1 MPNVFNPKTAVLRL
15 GFVALADSAP
25 LLLAEHLGLFA
36 AHGVN
41 VRLQREVG
49 WATIRDKIIYG
60 ELDAAQAPAGL
71 LVATNCGVSCI
82 PTPCVTALV
91 LNLHGNAITL
101 SRQLR
106 EKGVQDGTSLAAHA
120 RSRDEPLTFG
130 VVHPLSSHHILLRQ
144 WLQASGI
151 HPEHGARIVVVPPA
165 QIHRHLAAG
174 NLDGFCVGEPWNS
187 LAVLRK
193 TGWCVATSA
202 DLAPGHPEKVV
213 LVTESFA
220 EKRGA
225 EHLALVAALNE
236 ACAFCEEAA
245 NRTYVA
251 EVLARGTFAGT
262 PPESLTRSLV
272 GPFAYGDGRTRD
284 SQGLHIFSGDRA
296 NEPTGD
302 KLRWVLNGLESTG
315 ILASGALPSAA
326 ASARWFRPDLYR
338 KALRTSS
345 AQEMTANHS

>member
-1 MPNVFNPKTAVLRL
+1 
-15 GFVALADSAP
+15 
-25 LLLAEHLGLFA
+25 
-36 AHGVN
+36 
-41 VRLQREVG
+41 
-49 WATIRDKIIYG
+49 
-60 ELDAAQAPAGL
+60 
-71 LVATNCGVSCI
+71 
-82 PTPCVTALV
+82 
-91 LNLHGNAITL
+91 
-101 SRQLR
+101 
-106 EKGVQDGTSLAAHA
+106 
-120 RSRDEPLTFG
+120 

-220 EKRGA
+220 EKRAA

-251 EVLARGTFAGT
+251 EVLARGPFAGT

-272 GPFAYGDGRTRD
+272 GPFVYGDGRTRD

-302 KLRWVLNGLESTG
+302 KLSWVLNGLESTG
-315 ILASGALPSAA
+315 ILASGELPSAA

-338 KALRTSS
+338 KALPTSS
-345 AQEMTANHS
+345 PQELATHHS